1 MKSPWQFISDLAE
14 RRRKRLAEEN
24 SGSMAAV
31 DPDLKSL
38 TALPAPANRRED
50 IATTVDP
57 GNTSHQEAALP
68 NESVLSEMQPTTQ
81 ETHYYPI
88 QDSKEADRPTSE
100 VPETA
105 SVIQDGNLAKMP
117 RLAGGTP
124 DRAPRARRKL
134 VQRPPVEL
142 QPSMP
147 ERPFYAEIISV
158 DGDIK
163 QLWSELSKK
172 LRLQNEQ
179 LKKMLRRFEQT

>member
-24 SGSMAAV
+24 SGSIAAV
-31 DPDLKSL
+31 DPDLNSL
-38 TALPAPANRRED
+38 TALPAPANRDED

-57 GNTSHQEAALP
+57 GNTFHQEAALP
-68 NESVLSEMQPTTQ
+68 NESVLGEIQPTIQ
-81 ETHYYPI
+81 EVPYYPR
-88 QDSKEADRPTSE
+88 QDSREADRPTSD

-105 SVIQDGNLAKMP
+105 SVIQDGSLAKTP

-124 DRAPRARRKL
+124 DRAPLARRKL

-142 QPSMP
+142 QPSTP
-147 ERPFYAEIISV
+147 EQQFYAEIISV
-158 DGDIK
+158 DGDISR
-163 QLWSELSKK
+163 LRSELSKK